1 VKRLDAAGEVSGK
14 VTTDIPA
21 STTFLFPHCYLNNG
35 GTAAAVVLDFYRYYL
50 ETDY

>member
-1 VKRLDAAGEVSGK
+1 VSGAEATGTI
-14 VTTDIPA
+14 TTDLPG
-21 STTFLFPHCYLNNG
+21 STTFLAPHAYANNG